1 MLKLKLGFIVH
12 QYAHG
17 LGAHFS
23 YLSVF
28 DASVGL
34 MSGYEVSE
42 PLIQIRGNTQIVTT
56 FERSFEG
63 QLRVAISLG
72 DKRSVFDILPP
83 FSSETKETTSISN
96 VDGTPLRIYEGLPLR
111 YLNQNQVINPNFTA
125 NTNIQNNGQSVNID
139 DINNNQQ
146 QKVNDADLSFKSEHM
161 KIANKLFEPYMQQKN
176 GRTES
181 IDKTDT
187 EKTHKDKYW
196 GLMDDTSSRKI
207 FNYGTA
213 KETFVE
219 DMKTQVVGDELQSSL
234 SFHEA
239 ESKFIDLLYEKHVKY
254 KLIGKD
260 KITEKTYKEGEK
272 RTENL
277 TNINDIDLTLHS
289 KADGSAFEN
298 DVDLG
303 EKEIDLADGSKIKG
317 YF

>member
-1 MLKLKLGFIVH
+1 M
-12 QYAHG
+12 
-17 LGAHFS
+17 GAHFS
-23 YLSVF
+23 YSSVF
-28 DASVGL
+28 DASIGL

-42 PLIQIRGNTQIVTT
+42 PLIQIRGNTQILTT
-56 FERSFEG
+56 FERSFDG

-83 FSSETKETTSISN
+83 FTSENKETTRISN

-111 YLNQNQVINPNFTA
+111 YLNQNQVSKPNSTA

-146 QKVNDADLSFKSEHM
+146 QKINDANPSFKSEHM
-161 KIANKLFEPYMQQKN
+161 EIANKLFEPYMQQQN

-187 EKTHKDKYW
+187 EKTHKNKYW
-196 GLMDDTSSRKI
+196 GLVEDRSSSKI

-239 ESKFIDLLYEKHVKY
+239 TSEFKDLLYEKHIKH
-254 KLIGKD
+254 KLFGKN
-260 KITEKTYKEGEK
+260 KITVNTYKEGEK
-272 RTENL
+272 RTENV
-277 TNINDIDLTLHS
+277 TNTTDINLTLHS
-289 KADGSAFEN
+289 KADGSAIEN